1 MRKEDLVMVGDRLY
15 TDIALG
21 ETSGVK
27 TVLVLTGESKR
38 EDLANA
44 IYQPDIICENLVDL
58 LQYLST

>member
-1 MRKEDLVMVGDRLY
+1 MVGDRLY

-21 ETSGVK
+21 QTSGVK
-27 TVLVLTGESKR
+27 TALVLTGESKR

-44 IYQPDIICENLVDL
+44 IFQPDIVCENLTDL